1 MEIATFETKCHC
13 GYTFDLPEL
22 SDMSYGEFLY
32 FDSSGNGARYLCAI
46 NNQTWQ
52 YISTIID
59 SELKDTSLN
68 KGIIIRNT
76 LGEIA
81 DKININT
88 TYVQKGVCPKCNSFV
103 NSNTEIKKGIMEV
116 EEMSF
121 KQFQKYTDSEKRRIV
136 TEFIKL

>member
-46 NNQTWQ
+46 NNQTWE
-52 YISTIID
+52 YISTILD
-59 SELKDTSLN
+59 SKLKDTSLN

-103 NSNTEIKKGIMEV
+103 NSNTEIKKRNYGG
-116 EEMSF
+116 
-121 KQFQKYTDSEKRRIV
+121 
-136 TEFIKL
+136 